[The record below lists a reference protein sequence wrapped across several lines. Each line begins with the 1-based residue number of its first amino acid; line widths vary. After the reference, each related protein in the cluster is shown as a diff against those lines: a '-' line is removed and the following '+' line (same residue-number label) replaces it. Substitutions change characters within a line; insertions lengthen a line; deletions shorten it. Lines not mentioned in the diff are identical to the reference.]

1 MGALS
6 LAVLLLLL
14 MVGIPVAF
22 AMGAASLLIL
32 AMERGISAV
41 PAATMAQRV
50 LSGLDNFPLLAIPLF
65 LLAGNLMNTGGITE
79 RIFGVANALVGHI
92 RGGLGHVNVLASMI
106 FAGMSGSAT
115 ADAAGLGSV
124 EIKAMTDAG
133 YDRDYS
139 VAITGAS
146 ALIGPIIPPS
156 IPMVLYG
163 ILAEV
168 SVGALFIGGIVPGLL
183 MAGALMTTAS
193 VYARRRGYPKRPRA
207 RLREVAAAL
216 RRGALSLLTPVIII
230 GGITFGVFTAT
241 EAAAVACLYAAILV
255 WFVYREVNG
264 SGLWRILRTT
274 MRDSAVIMLIFGTAS
289 LFGYLLVRLRVP
301 FAMADWVMGLTG
313 NPVLVLLILNLLFL
327 LIGCFESA
335 AVTITIMTPILMPLV
350 ERAGIDPIHFGVVMV
365 LNLMIGNLTPP
376 FGMVLFVLQKVGDL
390 PFDRLVRALMPFLVP
405 LGAVLLLTIL
415 VPQTITWLPRAL
427 TR

>member
-1 MGALS
+1 MGGFS
-6 LAVLLLLL
+6 LLVLIVVL
-14 MVGIPVAF
+14 MAGIPVAF

-32 AMERGISAV
+32 AVDRGVTGI
-41 PAATMAQRV
+41 PAATLAQRV

-65 LLAGNLMNTGGITE
+65 LLAGNLMNTGGITT
-79 RIFGVANALVGHI
+79 RIFDAANAAVGHI

-183 MAGALMTTAS
+183 MAASLMITAS
-193 VYARRRGYPKRPRA
+193 VYARRRGYPKRPRSSA
-207 RLREVAAAL
+207 REILGAF
-216 RRGALSLLTPVIII
+216 RRGTLSLMTPAIII
-230 GGITFGVFTAT
+230 GGISFGVFTAT
-241 EAAAVACLYAAILV
+241 EAAAFACLYAMILV
-255 WFVYREVNG
+255 CFVYREVDAA
-264 SGLWRILRTT
+264 GLWRILRST
-274 MRDSAVIMLIFGTAS
+274 MLDSAVIMLIFGTAS

-301 FAMADWVMGLTG
+301 YAMADWVTGLTT
-313 NPVLVLLILNLLFL
+313 NPVLVLLLLNFLFL
-327 LIGCFESA
+327 VIGCFESA
-335 AVTITIMTPILMPLV
+335 AVTITIMTPILVPLIEKV
-350 ERAGIDPIHFGVVMV
+350 GIDPLHFGVVMV

-376 FGMVLFVLQKVGDL
+376 FGMVLFVLQKVGEL
-390 PFDRLVRALMPFLVP
+390 PFDRIVRALMPFLIP
-405 LGAVLLLTIL
+405 LALVLLLTIFFPPI
-415 VPQTITWLPRAL
+415 VTWLPRLL

>member
-1 MGALS
+1 MGGFSLIVLIGALM
-6 LAVLLLLL
+6 A
-14 MVGIPVAF
+14 GIPVAF

-32 AMERGISAV
+32 AVDRGVTAI
-41 PAATMAQRV
+41 PAATLAQRV
-50 LSGLDNFPLLAIPLF
+50 LSGLDSFPLLAIPLF

-79 RIFGVANALVGHI
+79 RIFGVANAAVGHI

-168 SVGALFIGGIVPGLL
+168 SVGALFIGGIVPGFL
-183 MAGALMTTAS
+183 MAAALMVTAS
-193 VYARRRGYPKRPRA
+193 VYARRRGYPKRA
-207 RLREVAAAL
+207 RSSAREILGAF
-216 RRGALSLLTPVIII
+216 RRGALSLMTPAIII

-241 EAAAVACLYAAILV
+241 EAAAFACLYATILV
-255 WFVYREVNG
+255 CCVYREVDVA
-264 SGLWRILRTT
+264 GLWRILRST
-274 MRDSAVIMLIFGTAS
+274 MLDSAVIMLIFGTAS
-289 LFGYLLVRLRVP
+289 LFGYLLVRMRVP
-301 FAMADWVMGLTG
+301 YAMADWVTG
-313 NPVLVLLILNLLFL
+313 VTSNPLVVLLLLNFLFL
-327 LIGCFESA
+327 VIGCFESA

-350 ERAGIDPIHFGVVMV
+350 EKVGIDPIHFGVVMV

-376 FGMVLFVLQKVGDL
+376 FGMVLFVLQKVGEL
-390 PFDRLVRALMPFLVP
+390 PFDRIVKALIPFLVP
-405 LGAVLLLTIL
+405 LAVVLLVTIFFPP
-415 VPQTITWLPRAL
+415 VVTWLPRL
-427 TR
+427 MTR

>member
-1 MGALS
+1 MGGLS
-6 LAVLLLLL
+6 LAVLVVL
-14 MVGIPVAF
+14 MLVGIPVAF
-22 AMGAASLLIL
+22 ALGAASLVIL
-32 AMERGISAV
+32 AVDRGVFDI

-50 LSGLDNFPLLAIPLF
+50 LSGLDSFPLLAIPMF

-79 RIFGVANALVGHI
+79 RIFGFANALVGHI

-115 ADAAGLGSV
+115 ADAAGLGQI

-183 MAGALMTTAS
+183 MGASLMLTAS
-193 VYARRRGYPKRPRA
+193 VYARRRGYPKRPWGGLGR
-207 RLREVAAAL
+207 VWSAL
-216 RRGALSLLTPVIII
+216 RRGALSLLTPIIII
-230 GGITFGVFTAT
+230 GGIASGIFTAT
-241 EAAAVACLYAAILV
+241 EAAAMACLYAGILV
-255 WFVYREVNG
+255 CLVYREMDAT
-264 SGLWRILRTT
+264 GLWRVLRTT
-274 MRDSAVIMLIFGTAS
+274 MLDSAVIMVIFGTAN

-301 FAMADWVMGLTG
+301 YLMAEWITGLTT
-313 NPVLVLLILNLLFL
+313 NPLLVLLLLNLLFL
-327 LIGCFESA
+327 IIGCFESA

-350 ERAGIDPIHFGVVMV
+350 ERVGIDPIHFGVVMV
-365 LNLMIGNLTPP
+365 VNLMIGNLTPP
-376 FGMVLFVLQKVGDL
+376 FGMVLFVLQRVGDL
-390 PFDRLVRALMPFLVP
+390 PFDRLVRALMPFLIP
-405 LGAVLLLTIL
+405 LGTILLMTIL
-415 VPQTITWLPRAL
+415 VPPTVTWLPRLLA
-427 TR
+427 R